1 MSDRLTEAILGIIR
15 DRNLAPGDAIPS
27 ARELAKRFE
36 ITTPTIREA
45 LRKLEATGAVE
56 FRHGSGTYVGP
67 TINNVVLAN
76 PHRPPITKES
86 VLQLIGARLLIEPA
100 VAAQAAGVQ
109 LAASTAAG
117 GTTEVR
123 ASGEASG
130 VGASREAGGVRGS
143 GEAGGV
149 RGSGEAG
156 WVRGSGEAGG
166 VGASGEA
173 GGVGTSGE
181 ASGVGTS
188 REAGG
193 VRGSGEAGSLSLER
207 LEASVTNA
215 LTPPGG
221 QPFALNFHVELA
233 AASGNPVV
241 EELLASL
248 LKVRTRE
255 QQQIRQ
261 LYDNRKRDY
270 EEHRAIFEAV
280 RAGDAAAAERLT
292 WEHLDHIRQA
302 IEAATFPE
310 LP

>member
-1 MSDRLTEAILGIIR
+1 VGVTASLSDRLTEAILGIIR

-86 VLQLIGARLLIEPA
+86 VLHLIGARLLIEPA
-100 VAAQAAGVQ
+100 VAAQAAV
-109 LAASTAAG
+109 AAG
-117 GTTEVR
+117 
-123 ASGEASG
+123 EA
-130 VGASREAGGVRGS
+130 V
-143 GEAGGV
+143 
-149 RGSGEAG
+149 
-156 WVRGSGEAGG
+156 
-166 VGASGEA
+166 
-173 GGVGTSGE
+173 
-181 ASGVGTS
+181 
-188 REAGG
+188 
-193 VRGSGEAGSLSLER
+193 SLER

-280 RAGDAAAAERLT
+280 QAGDAAAAEQLT
-292 WEHLDHIRQA
+292 REHLDHIRKA
-302 IEAATFPE
+302 IEAAAFPV

>member
-1 MSDRLTEAILGIIR
+1 VVGGAASLSDRLTEAILGIIR
-15 DRNLAPGDAIPS
+15 DRKLAPGDAIPS

-76 PHRPPITKES
+76 PHRPPITKDS

-100 VAAQAAGVQ
+100 VAAQAA
-109 LAASTAAG
+109 AHAG
-117 GTTEVR
+117 EGI
-123 ASGEASG
+123 
-130 VGASREAGGVRGS
+130 
-143 GEAGGV
+143 
-149 RGSGEAG
+149 
-156 WVRGSGEAGG
+156 
-166 VGASGEA
+166 
-173 GGVGTSGE
+173 
-181 ASGVGTS
+181 
-188 REAGG
+188 
-193 VRGSGEAGSLSLER
+193 SLER

-280 RAGDAAAAERLT
+280 QAGDAAAAERLT
-292 WEHLDHIRQA
+292 GEHLDHIRQA